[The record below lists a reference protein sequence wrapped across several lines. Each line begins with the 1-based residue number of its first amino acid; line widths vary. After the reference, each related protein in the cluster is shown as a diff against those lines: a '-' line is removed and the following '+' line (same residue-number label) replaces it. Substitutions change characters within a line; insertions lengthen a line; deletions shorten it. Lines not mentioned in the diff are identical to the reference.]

1 MVKYNLQIYKR
12 RQFKSDPS
20 LKAANVL
27 QFHNLCCIIADHVV
41 LIDNISDFA
50 TSEKYL
56 VNTKMTLGDSS
67 EDDSD
72 LFRILISSDIHL
84 GYAEKDAERGLDSF
98 NSFDELL
105 GIGVE
110 RGVDMVTCF
119 DDDECCLLILVVTMG
134 QKHI

>member
-1 MVKYNLQIYKR
+1 MC
-12 RQFKSDPS
+12 
-20 LKAANVL
+20 
-27 QFHNLCCIIADHVV
+27 HNFTIRVFVV
-41 LIDNISDFA
+41 LLHCGMNTYIVFIDNVTDFA

-56 VNTKMTLGDSS
+56 FNTEMTLGESS

-119 DDDECCLLILVVTMG
+119 DDDECCLEKCVMISNDDG
-134 QKHI
+134 D

>member
-1 MVKYNLQIYKR
+1 
-12 RQFKSDPS
+12 
-20 LKAANVL
+20 
-27 QFHNLCCIIADHVV
+27 
-41 LIDNISDFA
+41 
-50 TSEKYL
+50 
-56 VNTKMTLGDSS
+56 MTLGDSS

-84 GYAEKDAERGLDSF
+84 GYVEKDAERGLDSF

-119 DDDECCLLILVVTMG
+119 DLIYYECCLLILEVTMG
-134 QKHI
+134 QQEQNSYRCDITCSTQLNSLYSLSSLS

>member
-1 MVKYNLQIYKR
+1 MNTYIV
-12 RQFKSDPS
+12 F
-20 LKAANVL
+20 
-27 QFHNLCCIIADHVV
+27 
-41 LIDNISDFA
+41 IDNVTDFA

-56 VNTKMTLGDSS
+56 INTKMTLGESS

-119 DDDECCLLILVVTMG
+119 DDDECCLIILEVNMG
-134 QKHI
+134 QKHIRHLSFSLAKGAARRRPFPRE

>member
-1 MVKYNLQIYKR
+1 M
-12 RQFKSDPS
+12 
-20 LKAANVL
+20 L

-119 DDDECCLLILVVTMG
+119 DF
-134 QKHI
+134 

>member
-1 MVKYNLQIYKR
+1 MCHTIS
-12 RQFKSDPS
+12 QF
-20 LKAANVL
+20 VCV
-27 QFHNLCCIIADHVV
+27 CCIIAEYNVFAF
-41 LIDNISDFA
+41 IDNITDFA
-50 TSEKYL
+50 TSDKYL
-56 VNTKMTLGDSS
+56 VNTEMTLGESS

-119 DDDECCLLILVVTMG
+119 DCDECCLLMLEVSMG